1 MKLGMDYNELKF
13 YTVHIN
19 NDPGLTLTYF
29 TPMSN
34 LAKLVFVPRYQVS
47 VYRTIGPL
55 VIDCE
60 NKKKVLKFVISYIPL
75 NNSIP
80 PIVLELCHIFAS
92 VPVHVYGKAETQ
104 G

>member
-1 MKLGMDYNELKF
+1 MIMKLGMEYYELKL

-19 NDPGLTLTYF
+19 DDPGLTLTYF

-55 VIDCE
+55 VNE
-60 NKKKVLKFVISYIPL
+60 NL
-75 NNSIP
+75 
-80 PIVLELCHIFAS
+80 
-92 VPVHVYGKAETQ
+92 
-104 G
+104 